1 MKAKKLKP
9 RNHVAM
15 QQQSGAGKHKDKRL
29 RALLVSSL
37 KEAKHALRAGNYNEQ
52 ARDDVTSAIRRF
64 KHQVNL
70 VL

>member
-1 MKAKKLKP
+1 MKVKKLKP

-15 QQQSGAGKHKDKRL
+15 QKQSGAGKHKDKR
-29 RALLVSSL
+29 RRTLLVSSMR
-37 KEAKHALRAGNYNEQ
+37 EAKHALRARGYDEQ
-52 ARDDVTSAIRRF
+52 TRDDVTGAIRRL